1 MKTVLCYGD
10 SNTYGYNPK
19 DSTRFPKSVRWT
31 GILQSLLDE
40 KSAYNAVK
48 AYLTA
53 TFNESDE
60 APSQPGPSFRII
72 EEGCNGRTTTTD
84 DPFEGWKNG
93 LTPLPPCLNTHKPV
107 DIVILMLGTNDLKEV
122 FHKTAAGI
130 AKDAGRLVETI
141 KKVTKEK
148 QGFVPKIILVSPPLI
163 GEDMPSSVF
172 STAFAPR
179 SIEES
184 KLFSE
189 NFQAIAEEKGC
200 RFFDAARY
208 APPSKEDSLHFNEAA
223 HRALALALFPVVWEE
238 ATCRN

>member
-1 MKTVLCYGD
+1 MTARVLCFGD
-10 SNTYGYNPK
+10 SNTWGYIPGAAGHPRL
-19 DSTRFPKSVRWT
+19 DFDERWPGVLTRLSGVEAVEAGLCGRTAWFDDPRIPGRNGLAALP
-31 GILQSLLDE
+31 GILAESGSLDF
-40 KSAYNAVK
+40 AV
-48 AYLTA
+48 
-53 TFNESDE
+53 
-60 APSQPGPSFRII
+60 
-72 EEGCNGRTTTTD
+72 
-84 DPFEGWKNG
+84 
-93 LTPLPPCLNTHKPV
+93 V
-107 DIVILMLGTNDLKEV
+107 MLGTNDLKEV

-238 ATCRN
+238 ATCGN

>member
-19 DSTRFPKSVRWT
+19 DSTRFPKNVRWT
-31 GILQSLLDE
+31 GVLQSLLDE
-40 KSAYNAVK
+40 KTAYDAVK
-48 AYLTA
+48 AYLTS
-53 TFNESDE
+53 TFTEPEETIVSSPMCP
-60 APSQPGPSFRII
+60 AFRII
-72 EEGCNGRTTTTD
+72 EEGCNGRTTVTD

-107 DIVILMLGTNDLKEV
+107 DIVILMLGTNDLKEI
-122 FHKTAAGI
+122 FHKTASGI
-130 AKDAGRLVETI
+130 AKDAGRLVDTI
-141 KKVTKEK
+141 KKVTSEK

-163 GEDMPSSVF
+163 GEDMPNSVF

-189 NFQAIAEEKGC
+189 NFRIIAEEKGC
-200 RFFDAARY
+200 RFFDAAKY
-208 APPSKEDSLHFNEAA
+208 ARPSKEDSLHFDETG
-223 HRALALALFPVVWEE
+223 HRSLALALFPVVLEE
-238 ATCRN
+238 AT